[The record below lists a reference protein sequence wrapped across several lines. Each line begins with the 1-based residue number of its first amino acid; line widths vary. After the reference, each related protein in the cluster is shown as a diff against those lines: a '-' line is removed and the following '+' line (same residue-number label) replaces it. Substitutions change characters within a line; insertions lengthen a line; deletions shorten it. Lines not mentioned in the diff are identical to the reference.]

1 MEKKQEIIGEKEINI
16 PTLTG
21 KRKHLFD
28 NMRIL
33 YPKGKKEA
41 QMDLCQ
47 ELHESRIDHYL
58 ENIFSL
64 KIKNK

>member
-1 MEKKQEIIGEKEINI
+1 MEKKQEIIREKEINI

-21 KRKHLFD
+21 KRKQLFD

-41 QMDLCQ
+41 QIDLCQ
-47 ELHESRIDHYL
+47 ELH
-58 ENIFSL
+58 
-64 KIKNK
+64 